1 MLISFFIRENTE
13 KFISE
18 GGLLMENLQTE
29 ESVEMVAE
37 VVEAPVEQ
45 TEEQAVDYDAI
56 QDQAKQLEIE
66 KQQLKEDTLK
76 FRLEQEGLG
85 FAKDFATTYS
95 PTENIEKQIEMI
107 QQLIAEIKLDMGFK
121 PKEVAKQD
129 DYTAHKQNGDAKGM
143 IASKFAKLF
152 K

>member
-1 MLISFFIRENTE
+1 
-13 KFISE
+13 
-18 GGLLMENLQTE
+18 MENLQTE
-29 ESVEMVAE
+29 ESVEMLAE
-37 VVEAPVEQ
+37 IVETVAPVKQ
-45 TEEQAVDYDAI
+45 TEELAVDYDAI

-85 FAKDFATTYS
+85 FAKGFATTYS

-107 QQLIAEIKLDMGFK
+107 QQLIAEIKLDMGFM

>member
-1 MLISFFIRENTE
+1 
-13 KFISE
+13 
-18 GGLLMENLQTE
+18 MENLQTE
-29 ESVEMVAE
+29 ETVEMVVE
-37 VVEAPVEQ
+37 EVEAPVEQ
-45 TEEQAVDYDAI
+45 TVEQSVDFDVI
-56 QDQAKQLEIE
+56 QEQAKQLEIE

-107 QQLIAEIKLDMGFK
+107 QRLIAEIKLDMGFK

>member
-1 MLISFFIRENTE
+1 
-13 KFISE
+13 
-18 GGLLMENLQTE
+18 MENLQTKE
-29 ESVEMVAE
+29 TVEMVVE
-37 VVEAPVEQ
+37 EVEAPVEQ
-45 TEEQAVDYDAI
+45 TVEQSVDYDVI
-56 QDQAKQLEIE
+56 QEQAKQLEIE

-107 QQLIAEIKLDMGFK
+107 QRLIAEIKLDMGFK

-129 DYTAHKQNGDAKGM
+129 EYTAHQQKGDAKGM
-143 IASKFAKLF
+143 IASKFSKLF

>member
-1 MLISFFIRENTE
+1 
-13 KFISE
+13 
-18 GGLLMENLQTE
+18 MENLQTE

-37 VVEAPVEQ
+37 VVETVAPVEQ
-45 TEEQAVDYDAI
+45 TEEQAIEYDAI

-85 FAKDFATTYS
+85 FAKGFATTYS

-107 QQLIAEIKLDMGFK
+107 QQLIAEIKLDMGFM

>member
-1 MLISFFIRENTE
+1 
-13 KFISE
+13 
-18 GGLLMENLQTE
+18 MENLQTE

-37 VVEAPVEQ
+37 VVETVAPVEQ
-45 TEEQAVDYDAI
+45 TEEQAIEYDAIQDAI

-85 FAKDFATTYS
+85 FAKGFATTYS

-107 QQLIAEIKLDMGFK
+107 QQLIAEIKLDMGFM

-152 K
+152 KKNITIKRKQQEEGIY

>member
-1 MLISFFIRENTE
+1 
-13 KFISE
+13 
-18 GGLLMENLQTE
+18 MENLQT
-29 ESVEMVAE
+29 AE
-37 VVEAPVEQ
+37 VTEVTEVIEPVAPVEQ
-45 TEEQAVDYDAI
+45 TAEPEQSMEAI
-56 QDQAKQLEIE
+56 QEQTKRLEIE
-66 KQQLKEDTLK
+66 KQKLKEDTLK
-76 FRLEQEGLG
+76 FRLEQEGIG

-107 QQLIAEIKLDMGFK
+107 QRLIAEIKVDMGFK

-143 IASKFAKLF
+143 IASKFSKLF

>member
-1 MLISFFIRENTE
+1 
-13 KFISE
+13 
-18 GGLLMENLQTE
+18 MENLQTKE
-29 ESVEMVAE
+29 TVEMVVE
-37 VVEAPVEQ
+37 EVEAPVEQ
-45 TEEQAVDYDAI
+45 TVEQSVDYDVI
-56 QDQAKQLEIE
+56 QEQAKQLEIE

-107 QQLIAEIKLDMGFK
+107 QRLIAEIKLDMGFK
-121 PKEVAKQD
+121 PKEVPKQD
-129 DYTAHKQNGDAKGM
+129 EYTAHQQKGDAKGM
-143 IASKFAKLF
+143 IASKFSKLF

>member
-1 MLISFFIRENTE
+1 
-13 KFISE
+13 
-18 GGLLMENLQTE
+18 MENLQTE
-29 ESVEMVAE
+29 ETVEMVVE
-37 VVEAPVEQ
+37 EVEAPVEQ
-45 TEEQAVDYDAI
+45 TVEQSVDYNVI
-56 QDQAKQLEIE
+56 QEQAKQLEIE

-107 QQLIAEIKLDMGFK
+107 QRLIAEIKLDMGFK

-129 DYTAHKQNGDAKGM
+129 EYTAHQQKGDAKGM
-143 IASKFAKLF
+143 IASKFSKLF

>member
-1 MLISFFIRENTE
+1 
-13 KFISE
+13 
-18 GGLLMENLQTE
+18 MENLQTE

-37 VVEAPVEQ
+37 VVETVAPVEL

-56 QDQAKQLEIE
+56 QDQAKQLDIE

-85 FAKDFATTYS
+85 FAKGFATTYS
-95 PTENIEKQIEMI
+95 PTENIEKQIELI

>member
-1 MLISFFIRENTE
+1 
-13 KFISE
+13 
-18 GGLLMENLQTE
+18 MENLQTE

>member
-1 MLISFFIRENTE
+1 
-13 KFISE
+13 
-18 GGLLMENLQTE
+18 MENLQTE

-37 VVEAPVEQ
+37 VVETVAPVEQ